1 VFFDSALL
9 ESIPRFAT
17 PVLLAAM
24 GSALCERAGVF
35 NIALEGM
42 MLIGAFAAIVGS
54 FYTGSWVGGLG
65 FAMMAGVLTG
75 LLFFF
80 FGVRRNGDDIIV
92 SIGLNVL
99 AVGLTAF
106 LLRSLFDVSGQFD
119 DSNIVAIPK
128 IHLGLIADVPIL
140 GHIVSGQSILVWFAV
155 VAAFCIHYI
164 LYKHVMGLRLRS
176 AGQNPAALL
185 SVGLSPERVKMGALI
200 ACGVLCGLAGAQ
212 LSISNVTLFTE
223 GMSAGR
229 GWIAYDDVRCPFV
242 VYPSHYHFIWAGGR
256 TGVQN
261 AGVRSAA
268 TSHRG
273 ITLCASDRC
282 SHVCVSQTHRFSTL
296 VKEQSTDDTHRI

>member
-9 ESIPRFAT
+9 ESMPRFAT

-164 LYKHVMGLRLRS
+164 LYKHVMGLRIRS
-176 AGQNPAALL
+176 AGQNPAALR

-229 GWIAYDDVRCPFV
+229 GWIALVIMMMCGARLLFILPTTILFGLVDALGFRMQGLGLPQQATEALPYVLAIVVLMFV
-242 VYPSHYHFIWAGGR
+242 FRKR
-256 TGVQN
+256 TGSV
-261 AGVRSAA
+261 
-268 TSHRG
+268 H
-273 ITLCASDRC
+273 L
-282 SHVCVSQTHRFSTL
+282 
-296 VKEQSTDDTHRI
+296 

>member
-176 AGQNPAALL
+176 AGQNPAALR

-229 GWIAYDDVRCPFV
+229 GWIALVIMMMCGARLLFILPTTILFGLVDALGFRMQGLGLPQQATEALPYVLAIVVLMFV
-242 VYPSHYHFIWAGGR
+242 FRKR
-256 TGVQN
+256 TGSV
-261 AGVRSAA
+261 
-268 TSHRG
+268 H
-273 ITLCASDRC
+273 L
-282 SHVCVSQTHRFSTL
+282 
-296 VKEQSTDDTHRI
+296 

>member
-1 VFFDSALL
+1 MFFDSALL

-176 AGQNPAALL
+176 AGQNPAALR

-229 GWIAYDDVRCPFV
+229 GWIALVIMMMCGARLLFILPTTILFGLVDALGFRMQGLGLPQQATEALPYVLAIVVLMFV
-242 VYPSHYHFIWAGGR
+242 FRKR
-256 TGVQN
+256 TGSV
-261 AGVRSAA
+261 
-268 TSHRG
+268 H
-273 ITLCASDRC
+273 L
-282 SHVCVSQTHRFSTL
+282 
-296 VKEQSTDDTHRI
+296 

>member
-1 VFFDSALL
+1 MFFDSALL
-9 ESIPRFAT
+9 ESMPRFAT

-164 LYKHVMGLRLRS
+164 LYKHVMGLRIRS
-176 AGQNPAALL
+176 AGQNPAALR

-229 GWIAYDDVRCPFV
+229 GWIALVIMMMCGARLLFILPTTILFGLVDALGFRMQGLGLPQQATEALPYVLAIVVLMFV
-242 VYPSHYHFIWAGGR
+242 FRKR
-256 TGVQN
+256 TGSV
-261 AGVRSAA
+261 
-268 TSHRG
+268 H
-273 ITLCASDRC
+273 L
-282 SHVCVSQTHRFSTL
+282 
-296 VKEQSTDDTHRI
+296 